1 MCAPL
6 TLAGLFTSMR
16 RQKDLALLRQQ
27 AFPLVVAAM
36 SSSSCRC
43 GNNDLRLGFSEQER
57 AVIRLL
63 ECSTGKNTGV
73 RQAHQ
78 PNSIYAYAV
87 DPNGPTDNWG
97 VFETTSP
104 FQWDGAMRK
113 SRLAFGLSSP
123 WKTNRNSTSELCQM
137 SQGLLCFASITVISS
152 EWTEQTDACL
162 EVGSD
167 PMVLKLERLRSP
179 RSINKRVLKL
189 EFEDETPP
197 NISRK
202 MLSVT
207 SYLTCISR
215 NGQPLFLTR
224 TLGFS
229 RTTGFIFQSSQEPRQ
244 TAQLHSYAVN
254 STHPHQSVVGG
265 SHIWGAKNDG
275 PVPNRIV
282 VINPDGFRDSVCCDA
297 PFDPSEVQKFEQFG
311 ETTTNS
317 RRDFVVHKHL
327 R

>member
-6 TLAGLFTSMR
+6 TLAGLFTSIR

-36 SSSSCRC
+36 SSFSCRC

-87 DPNGPTDNWG
+87 DPNGPMDNWG

-104 FQWDGAMRK
+104 FPWDGAVRK

-207 SYLTCISR
+207 SYLTCISKEWATTLSYSD
-215 NGQPLFLTR
+215 PWFLPYNRLYLPIITR
-224 TLGFS
+224 ATADC
-229 RTTGFIFQSSQEPRQ
+229 TTPQLCSQLNSS
-244 TAQLHSYAVN
+244 T
-254 STHPHQSVVGG
+254 SVGRGG

>member
-6 TLAGLFTSMR
+6 TLASLFTSMR
-16 RQKDLALLRQQ
+16 RQIDLALLRQQ

-36 SSSSCRC
+36 SSFSCRC

-57 AVIRLL
+57 AAIRLL
-63 ECSTGKNTGV
+63 ECGTGRNTGF

-87 DPNGPTDNWG
+87 DPNGPTDNWEKRPRRFHG
-97 VFETTSP
+97 MELCAS
-104 FQWDGAMRK
+104 Q
-113 SRLAFGLSSP
+113 GLLSVCHLLENEQ
-123 WKTNRNSTSELCQM
+123 KFYVGTCQM
-137 SQGLLCFASITVISS
+137 SKGLLCFASITVISS

-207 SYLTCISR
+207 SYLTCISKEWATTLSYSD
-215 NGQPLFLTR
+215 PWFLPYNRLYLPIITR
-224 TLGFS
+224 ATADC
-229 RTTGFIFQSSQEPRQ
+229 TTPQLCSQLNSS
-244 TAQLHSYAVN
+244 T
-254 STHPHQSVVGG
+254 SVGRGG

-275 PVPNRIV
+275 PFPNRVV

-297 PFDPSEVQKFEQFG
+297 PFDPSEVQKLEQFR

-317 RRDFVVHKHL
+317 RRDFVVHKRL